1 MGLGGPSA
9 LNSEDL
15 QARVPNSDIPVVS
28 RGNASVLEV
37 CIVPRRD
44 DEVDIRFFVGGKAT
58 RLKVL
63 IVRRV
68 LKHPTLKRVRLV
80 FTRCFRACSYEAF
93 NNPGIFR
100 AEKIIDCCG
109 DLSILY
115 CESYDGIPKDG
126 IRADYLNKPES
137 LEWVIR
143 ESPIKIA

>member
-1 MGLGGPSA
+1 M
-9 LNSEDL
+9 
-15 QARVPNSDIPVVS
+15 
-28 RGNASVLEV
+28 
-37 CIVPRRD
+37 
-44 DEVDIRFFVGGKAT
+44 DIRFSVGGEAT

-80 FTRCFRACSYEAF
+80 CTRGFRACLYEAL
-93 NNPGIFR
+93 NNRGVFR
-100 AEKIIDCCG
+100 AEKVIDCCG
-109 DLSILY
+109 DLSFRY
-115 CESYDGIPKDG
+115 REPYDGVAKDA